1 MTLLLEARELHT
13 YYGASHVL
21 HGVSFSISEGEMV
34 ALMGRNGMGKT
45 TTIRSVLGLT
55 PPRAGSVLVRGTD
68 VTRWPAHR
76 RAREGLALVPEGRG
90 IFPTLTVQENLVVA
104 ARPGP
109 WTLDRVLSLFPRVR
123 ERLHHLGTQLSG
135 GEQQMLSIAR
145 ALMTNPALIIL
156 DGATEG
162 LAPLVRREIWGA
174 LRKLGDEGTAAL
186 VVDKEVH
193 TLLELADRLF
203 IMVKG
208 RIVFSGSSDDW
219 RSHGE
224 ENLALLRA

>member
-21 HGVSFSISEGEMV
+21 HGVSFSIAEGEMV

-55 PPRAGSVLVRGTD
+55 PPRAGAVLVRGAD

-90 IFPTLTVQENLVVA
+90 IFPTLTVHENLVVA

-109 WTLDRVLSLFPRVR
+109 WTLDRVLLLFPAVR

-135 GEQQMLSIAR
+135 GEQQMLSIGR

-162 LAPLVRREIWGA
+162 LAPLVRREIWAA
-174 LRKLGDEGTAAL
+174 LRKLADEGTAAL
-186 VVDKEVH
+186 IVDKEVH
-193 TLLELADRLF
+193 ALLDLADRLL

-208 RIVFSGSSDDW
+208 RIVFSGTSDDW
-219 RSHGE
+219 RSRAE

>member
-1 MTLLLEARELHT
+1 
-13 YYGASHVL
+13 
-21 HGVSFSISEGEMV
+21 
-34 ALMGRNGMGKT
+34 MGKT

-55 PPRAGSVLVRGTD
+55 LPRAGSVLVRGTD
-68 VTRWPAHR
+68 VTHWPAHR

-145 ALMTNPALIIL
+145 ALMTNPSLIIL

-174 LRKLGDEGTAAL
+174 LRTLGEEGTAAL
-186 VVDKEVH
+186 IVDKEVH
-193 TLLELADRLF
+193 ALLDLADRLL

-208 RIVFSGSSDDW
+208 RIVFRGNSDEW
-219 RSHGE
+219 RSRAE

>member
-1 MTLLLEARELHT
+1 MTPLVEARDLHT

-21 HGVSFSISEGEMV
+21 HGVSFSVAQGEMV

-45 TTIRSVLGLT
+45 TTIRSLLGLT
-55 PPRAGSVLVRGTD
+55 PPREGSVLVRGQD

-90 IFPTLTVQENLVVA
+90 IFPTLTVHENLIVA

-109 WTLDRVLSLFPRVR
+109 WTLERVLSLFPRVR

-135 GEQQMLSIAR
+135 GEQQMVSIAR

-162 LAPLVRREIWGA
+162 LAPLVRREIWDS

-193 TLLELADRLF
+193 TLLDLADRLLVL
-203 IMVKG
+203 VKG
-208 RIVFSGSSDDW
+208 RIVFRGDADAW
-219 RSHGE
+219 RARAE

>member
-1 MTLLLEARELHT
+1 M
-13 YYGASHVL
+13 
-21 HGVSFSISEGEMV
+21 
-34 ALMGRNGMGKT
+34 
-45 TTIRSVLGLT
+45 
-55 PPRAGSVLVRGTD
+55 
-68 VTRWPAHR
+68 
-76 RAREGLALVPEGRG
+76 
-90 IFPTLTVQENLVVA
+90 A

-145 ALMTNPALIIL
+145 ALMTNPVLIIL

-186 VVDKEVH
+186 VVDKEVR
-193 TLLELADRLF
+193 TLLDLADRLL

-208 RIVFSGSSDDW
+208 RIVFSGNSDEW
-219 RSHGE
+219 RSRAE

>member
-21 HGVSFSISEGEMV
+21 HGVSFSVAEGEMV

-55 PPRAGSVLVRGTD
+55 LPRAGSVLVRGTD
-68 VTRWPAHR
+68 VTHWPAHR

-145 ALMTNPALIIL
+145 ALMTNPSLIIL

-174 LRKLGDEGTAAL
+174 LRTLGEEGTAAL
-186 VVDKEVH
+186 IVDKEVH
-193 TLLELADRLF
+193 ALLDLADRLL

-208 RIVFSGSSDDW
+208 RIVFSGNSDEW
-219 RSHGE
+219 RSRAE